1 MEEIMSKKML
11 GDLMRQAQKMQE
23 EMMKAQE
30 EAKKRHVEATAG
42 GGMVTVV
49 ANGAGQIVSIKI
61 EKDVV
66 DPEDIDMLQD
76 LILAA
81 SNEALRRAQELV
93 SDEMSKLTGGLQ
105 IPGMGNLG
113 NMFGR

>member
-1 MEEIMSKKML
+1 MSKKML
-11 GDLMRQAQKMQE
+11 GDLMRQAQKLQE

-30 EAKKRHVEATAG
+30 EAKKKTVEATAG

-49 ANGAGQIVSIKI
+49 ASGSGEIVSIKI

-66 DPEDIDMLQD
+66 NPDDVEMLQD

-81 SNEALRRAQELV
+81 SNEAIRRAQELV
-93 SDEMSKLTGGLQ
+93 QSDMSKLTGGLNM
-105 IPGMGNLG
+105 PGMGDLG
-113 NMFGR
+113 GMFGK

>member
-1 MEEIMSKKML
+1 MSKKML

-30 EAKKRHVEATAG
+30 EAKKKTVEATAG

-49 ANGAGQIVSIKI
+49 ASGAGEIISIKI

-66 DPEDIDMLQD
+66 NPEDVEMLQD

-93 SDEMSKLTGGLQ
+93 SEAMSKLTGGMQ
-105 IPGMGNLG
+105 IPGMGDLG